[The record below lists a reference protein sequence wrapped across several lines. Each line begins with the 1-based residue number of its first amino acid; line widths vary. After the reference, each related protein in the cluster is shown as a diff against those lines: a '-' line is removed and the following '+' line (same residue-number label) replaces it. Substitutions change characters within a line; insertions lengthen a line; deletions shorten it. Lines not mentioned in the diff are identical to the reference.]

1 MLVHDGPQVHLN
13 DGLWRRGGAIAQC
26 TTGPDILLV
35 AHETGH
41 DPATSLAQNDAH
53 SFFKSVGGQV
63 VTGPTLT
70 NVNDFRAIL
79 ISPTT

>member
-1 MLVHDGPQVHLN
+1 MES
-13 DGLWRRGGAIAQC
+13 
-26 TTGPDILLV
+26 TGPPAVAGAFAGPDTLLV

-53 SFFKSVGGQV
+53 NFLKSIDGQV
-63 VTGPTLT
+63 LTGPTLN

-79 ISPTT
+79 ISPIT